1 MTQRLFVLAIV
12 CAVGSLALTPR
23 SLPAQ
28 ELSSEAQRMM
38 ELLPVP
44 SIPSNSVTKMA
55 TRGDSLWIG
64 PLLNLTTDGGET
76 WLQANTDSLSDS
88 RNRVFS
94 IDIDG
99 DVIVA
104 GLGYAS
110 QEAQGMVQAAGGFL
124 ISTDAGQSFTY
135 RFPQLDSRGDTTVTY
150 GVSTLSALDII
161 APQQSPPYMVDYDP
175 QTGDIW
181 VAGWAS
187 GIRRSTDLGRTWD
200 RVVLPPD
207 HLEEIHPD
215 STYDFYVAPQRGP
228 TGHLNHMGF
237 AVKVD
242 SRGNVW
248 AGTPVGINLRKA
260 GEESWRRFSATGA
273 PHSMTGSWVVEI
285 DEQILGDESLIW
297 IASWNAGEA
306 GEQLRDGISMTRD
319 QGETFE
325 QMLIGETVYD
335 FAFRDESV
343 YAAAGR
349 GLFISDDLGQTWRS
363 VRDFYDAN
371 QPDIVL
377 RPGVE
382 AYSVATTSDALWVG
396 TSDGLMKSVDDGR
409 TWRIFRTEV
418 PLHPEEPSDR
428 IPDVETFA
436 YPNPFS
442 PAMSRFVR
450 IRFEGDQ
457 HAASTI
463 RIYDYEMQLV
473 RTLEVDGGGTGVR
486 EVVWDGMDSGGLRVA
501 NGPYFYVV
509 DAGGRRVD
517 GKILVIE

>member
-1 MTQRLFVLAIV
+1 MRHQFSR
-12 CAVGSLALTPR
+12 CAVVWLMAICT
-23 SLPAQ
+23 SLPGMLWAQ
-28 ELSSEAQRMM
+28 EVSPSLQRMAD
-38 ELLPVP
+38 LVPVP
-44 SIPSNSVTKMA
+44 SISSNSVTKMA
-55 TRGDSLWIG
+55 ARGDSVWIG
-64 PLLNLTTDGGET
+64 PLLDLTVDGGES
-76 WLQANTDSLSDS
+76 WLRASTDSLVDS

-94 IDIDG
+94 ITIEE
-99 DVIVA
+99 DVIVV

-110 QEAQGMVQAAGGFL
+110 QETQGSVQAAGGFL
-124 ISTDAGQSFTY
+124 ISEDGGQTFTY

-175 QTGDIW
+175 ATGDVW

-187 GIRRSTDLGRTWD
+187 GIRRSEDMGRTWE

-215 STYDFYVAPQRGP
+215 STYDFLVAPQRGP

-248 AGTPVGINLRKA
+248 AGTPLGINLRKA
-260 GEESWRRFSATGA
+260 GEQSWRRFSATGS
-273 PHSMTGSWVVEI
+273 PHSLTGSWVVDI
-285 DEQILGDESLIW
+285 AEQIMGEESLIW

-306 GEQLRDGISMTRD
+306 GERFRDGISLTRD

-335 FAFRDESV
+335 FAFRGETV
-343 YAAAGR
+343 YAASER

-363 VRDFYDAN
+363 VRDFYDASR
-371 QPDIVL
+371 PDVVIQ
-377 RPGVE
+377 PGVE
-382 AYSVATTSDALWVG
+382 VYSVETTRDALWVG
-396 TSDGLMKSVDDGR
+396 TSDGLMKSLDDGR
-409 TWRIFRTEV
+409 TWSIFRSEV
-418 PLHPEEPSDR
+418 PVRPTEPTDR
-428 IPDVETFA
+428 VPDVDTFA

-442 PAMSRFVR
+442 PAISRYVR
-450 IRFEGDQ
+450 IRFEAEQD
-457 HAASTI
+457 AAPVV
-463 RIYDYEMQLV
+463 RIYDYEMQLI
-473 RTLEVDGGGTGVR
+473 RTLDVEPGTGVR
-486 EVVWDGMDSGGLRVA
+486 EVVWDEMDHDGLRVS

-509 DAGGRRVD
+509 DADGRRVD